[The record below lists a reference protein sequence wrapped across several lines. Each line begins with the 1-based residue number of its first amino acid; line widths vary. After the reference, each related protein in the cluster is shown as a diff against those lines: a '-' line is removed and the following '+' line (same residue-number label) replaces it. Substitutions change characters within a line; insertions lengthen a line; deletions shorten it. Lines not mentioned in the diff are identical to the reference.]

1 MAAEKRSPG
10 SLVDYVDSDYNES
23 DIESPK
29 SPTPK
34 RPKVQWQET
43 LIALIAAQQ
52 YQLSNQLSR
61 QSNTLARYRFPTTAA
76 PPRGGIA
83 QLSVNVFKIPPV
95 LICNITHKNTGIFE
109 IFAFKCTIN
118 HANNNLRLSVD

>member
-1 MAAEKRSPG
+1 MIQIKWHRGRHWKFKFTLAARLLLIIPYFRCCWYPSMVN
-10 SLVDYVDSDYNES
+10 LVLGIV
-23 DIESPK
+23 
-29 SPTPK
+29 
-34 RPKVQWQET
+34 
-43 LIALIAAQQ
+43 LCLF
-52 YQLSNQLSR
+52 SR
-61 QSNTLARYRFPTTAA
+61 YTLARYRFLTTAA

-83 QLSVNVFKIPPV
+83 QLSVSVFKIPPV

>member
-10 SLVDYVDSDYNES
+10 SLVGYVDSDYNES

-34 RPKVQWQET
+34 RFKVQWQET
-43 LIALIAAQQ
+43 LIALVAAQQ
-52 YQLSNQLSR
+52 YQLAQLSR
-61 QSNTLARYRFPTTAA
+61 QSNTLARYRFLTTAT

-83 QLSVNVFKIPPV
+83 QLSVSVFKIPPV

>member
-1 MAAEKRSPG
+1 LAEFWEIQTNVEQFLEAAHQR
-10 SLVDYVDSDYNES
+10 
-23 DIESPK
+23 
-29 SPTPK
+29 
-34 RPKVQWQET
+34 
-43 LIALIAAQQ
+43 
-52 YQLSNQLSR
+52 
-61 QSNTLARYRFPTTAA
+61 NTLARYRFLTTAA

-83 QLSVNVFKIPPV
+83 QLSVSVFKIPLV